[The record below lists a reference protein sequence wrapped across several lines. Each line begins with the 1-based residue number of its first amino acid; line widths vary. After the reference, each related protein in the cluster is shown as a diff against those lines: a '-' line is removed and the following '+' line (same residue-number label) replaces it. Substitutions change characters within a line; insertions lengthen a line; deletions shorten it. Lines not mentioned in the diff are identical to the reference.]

1 MDAKISDKST
11 TVIETPRSQLFNRL
25 KEQSFI
31 SSSGMEQLSPV
42 VKSFLAGSVSGICS
56 TVLFQ
61 PLDLIKTRIQLAVNI
76 CPGQSSGMITML
88 QNVVQKEKVRGLWK
102 GTAPSLLR
110 CVPGI
115 GVYFSSI
122 HILQS
127 KFGSHTNPVVS
138 MVIGGTARSVAS
150 LTTLPF
156 TVLKTRYESG
166 QFKYKSMGRG
176 FIIIFKTEGI
186 RGLYSGLSPT
196 LLRDVPFS
204 GLYYMFYSQL
214 KEITRNTVETHYPQ
228 ALHFTCGVAAGIMA
242 SLITQPADVIK
253 THMQLYPTKFGRIKK
268 AIQYIYQ
275 KDSLAGFWRGIVPRA
290 LRRTLMATMAWTI
303 YEEIIKSCGL
313 KN

>member
-1 MDAKISDKST
+1 MPSFQLKKT
-11 TVIETPRSQLFNRL
+11 TVIEAQRL
-25 KEQSFI
+25 KEQFFI

-42 VKSFLAGSVSGICS
+42 VKSFLAGSFSGICS
-56 TVLFQ
+56 TILFQ

-76 CPGQSSGMITML
+76 RPGQSSRMITVL
-88 QNVVQKEKVRGLWK
+88 QNVVQQEKVRGLWK
-102 GTAPSLLR
+102 GTAPSVLR

-122 HILQS
+122 HILQGR
-127 KFGSHTNPVVS
+127 FGHTSPVVS
-138 MVIGGTARSVAS
+138 LVIGGTARSMAC

-166 QFKYKSMGRG
+166 QFKYKNMGRG
-176 FIIIFKTEGI
+176 FITIFKSEGI

-214 KEITRNTVETHYPQ
+214 KEITRKGSAVESHYPRS
-228 ALHFTCGVAAGIMA
+228 LHFTCGVAAGIIA

-253 THMQLYPTKFGRIKK
+253 THMQLYPKRFGRIMK
-268 AIQYIYQ
+268 AIHYVYQ
-275 KDSLAGFWRGIVPRA
+275 EDGLAGFWRGIVPRA

-313 KN
+313 KK